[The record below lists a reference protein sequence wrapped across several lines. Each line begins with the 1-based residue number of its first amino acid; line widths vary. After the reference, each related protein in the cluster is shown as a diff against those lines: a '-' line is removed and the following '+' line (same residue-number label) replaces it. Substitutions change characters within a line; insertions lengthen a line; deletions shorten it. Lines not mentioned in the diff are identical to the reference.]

1 MMFVLVVRR
10 ADIRS
15 RVVLLPGGG
24 YGERVLGGASALSQV
39 QGREPVGIVTDEK
52 TGAADEAAPAVVC
65 GSVDERVC
73 AIYDFAV

>member
-1 MMFVLVVRR
+1 MESD
-10 ADIRS
+10 A
-15 RVVLLPGGG
+15 
-24 YGERVLGGASALSQV
+24 LGGASALSQV
-39 QGREPVGIVTDEK
+39 QGRESVGIVTDEK